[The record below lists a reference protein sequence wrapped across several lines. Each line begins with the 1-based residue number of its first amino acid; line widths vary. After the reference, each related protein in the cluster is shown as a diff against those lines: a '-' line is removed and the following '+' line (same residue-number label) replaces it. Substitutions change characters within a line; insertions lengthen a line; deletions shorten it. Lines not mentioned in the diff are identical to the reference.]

1 MKGQLHA
8 FFLLLVLTRIYSFGQ
23 NASSSKPLQK
33 SILTAN
39 IDSSI
44 KPSDNFYM
52 YANGKWIGTIVM
64 PPTQGEL
71 GAFYDV
77 NESTEKRL
85 HRILDSIGRGGF
97 EKGSIEQKVGDF
109 YTSGMDSARIESLGY
124 DPIKPYLQQ
133 INGLIDVKSIMNF
146 EARMHRLGQ
155 GYLVLLGVFADA
167 KNSSM
172 NILFAA
178 QTGLG
183 LLDRDYY
190 FRNDAANMAIQ
201 KAYQVY
207 IRKTFML
214 LGDDSTTAMKKSEA
228 IYTLEKE
235 MATSHRTNV
244 EKRDPQSNYNKMTVV
259 ELDKKTPN
267 IGWPSFL
274 NNIELKTDSID
285 VGQPAYYMKLD
296 ELLKTIPIDTWKAYY
311 TFHLTDR
318 AANSLSSA
326 FVNANFDYNKLLNGR
341 KEMESRWKRISRE
354 TDDNLRDALG
364 ELYVKRYFTDDAKKR
379 MLDLVN
385 NLLSAFEARIK
396 KVDWMSDSTKKIAV
410 EKLHAFSKKIGYPD
424 KWRDYSKLTIDKNK
438 YFDNLVSCAVNN
450 HQRYFGRLGK
460 PVDRSEWLMS
470 APEVNAYYLPAF
482 NEIVF
487 PAGILQPPLF
497 DPDADDAANYGAI
510 GTIIGHEMTHGFD
523 SRGSQYDKDGNL
535 KNWWGKKDS
544 AEFVAHTKL
553 IVQQFSGYTMLDTLH
568 VNGTLT
574 IGENIADLGGL
585 SIAYDAFKLTAEG
598 RETIKIDGF
607 TPDQRFFISFA
618 QLWRSKLTD
627 KLIRV
632 RIYADPHSPAIW
644 RVNGSLSNFTPFY
657 AAFNVQP
664 DDKMYKPESERLK
677 IW

>member
-1 MKGQLHA
+1 MKRQLHA
-8 FFLLLVLTRIYSFGQ
+8 LFMLSFLTSIYSFGQ
-23 NASSSKPLQK
+23 NAYSNNSLQK
-33 SILTAN
+33 SIVTAN
-39 IDSSI
+39 MDSSM
-44 KPSDNFYM
+44 KPGDNFYIFV
-52 YANGKWIGTIVM
+52 NGKWTKNILM
-64 PPTQGEL
+64 PPTQAEL
-71 GAFYDV
+71 GTFHDV
-77 NESTEKRL
+77 NELTEKHL
-85 HRILDSIGRGGF
+85 HSILDSVGRGGF
-97 EKGSIEQKVGDF
+97 EMGSIEQKVGDF
-109 YTSGMDSARIESLGY
+109 YASGMDSARIESLGY

-133 INGLIDVKSIMNF
+133 INGLIDIKSIMNF
-146 EARMHRLGQ
+146 EARMHTIGQ
-155 GYLVLLGVFADA
+155 SYLVALGVFADA

-172 NILFAA
+172 NILLAA

-190 FRNDAANMAIQ
+190 FRNDAATVPIQ

-235 MATSHRTNV
+235 IATSHRTNV
-244 EKRDPQSNYNKMTVV
+244 EKRDPQSNYNKMTVA

-267 IGWPSFL
+267 IGWPLFL

-285 VGQPAYYMKLD
+285 VAQPAYYMKLD
-296 ELLKTIPIDTWKAYY
+296 ELLKKIPIDTWKAYY
-311 TFHLTDR
+311 TFHVSDEAST
-318 AANSLSSA
+318 SLSST
-326 FVNANFDYNKLLNGR
+326 FVNAHFDYNKLLNGR
-341 KEMESRWKRISRE
+341 KEIDPRWKRISRE

-396 KVDWMSDSTKKIAV
+396 KVDWMSDSTKKMAV
-410 EKLHAFSKKIGYPD
+410 EKLHAFIKKIGYPD
-424 KWRDYSKLTIDKNK
+424 KWRDYSKLTIDRNK
-438 YFDNLVSCAVNN
+438 YFDNLVSCAINN
-450 HQRYFGRLGK
+450 NQRYLSRLGK
-460 PVDRSEWLMS
+460 PVDRSEWWMS
-470 APEVNAYYLPAF
+470 APAVNAYYLPSF

-510 GTIIGHEMTHGFD
+510 GTMIGHEMTHGFD
-523 SRGSQYDKDGNL
+523 SRGGQYDKDGNL

-544 AEFVAHTKL
+544 AEFVARTKL
-553 IVQQFSGYTMLDTLH
+553 IIQQFDGYTMLDTLH
-568 VNGTLT
+568 VNGALT
-574 IGENIADLGGL
+574 TGENIADLGGL
-585 SIAYDAFKLTAEG
+585 NIAYDAFKLTKEG
-598 RETIKIDGF
+598 RDTTKIDGF
-607 TPDQRFFISFA
+607 NSDQRFFISFA
-618 QLWRSKLTD
+618 QFWRSKLTD

-644 RVNGSLSNFTPFY
+644 RVNGPLSNFTPFY
-657 AAFNVQP
+657 TAFNVQP